1 MSVVMFM
8 PGASR
13 GAEDGVGSPG
23 TEATDGCELPFGCCK
38 SHSGPLQRQ
47 SALISDETSLQPL
60 RLFYKPN
67 LIALT
72 GLAQR

>member
-23 TEATDGCELPFGCCK
+23 TGVTDCHMGA
-38 SHSGPLQRQ
+38 R
-47 SALISDETSLQPL
+47 
-60 RLFYKPN
+60 N
-67 LIALT
+67 
-72 GLAQR
+72 